1 MKQRIQKILAA
12 AGVAS
17 RRAIEEMIAQGRVS
31 VNGKVVIEPPILIDP
46 FKDKVK
52 IDDELVKIDRR
63 PTQDRVYFLMFK
75 PKHVY
80 STNVAQGEQV
90 RAIDLLPPDFKGRVY
105 PVGRLDAETKGLL
118 LLTNDGELTN
128 QLTHPRYGVSKT
140 YRALIDGS
148 IPPDAVADLEQGV
161 WMTDPHTGKNFRTGK
176 MKVKVIRR
184 THEQSTLELTL
195 REGRNYHVRRILAR
209 FGHKVR
215 DLTRVKF
222 GPLDLDGLKS
232 GDVRTLSLREIKT
245 LRSLGKKLTES
256 PGHAAT
262 ANAESAEDGAE
273 PAAPIAPRRPYEKKT
288 VSSFKPN
295 PSTPA
300 KPASGGHDR
309 NATNKARQQ
318 QWGSRPPR
326 KNKPFKHAH

>member
-1 MKQRIQKILAA
+1 
-12 AGVAS
+12 
-17 RRAIEEMIAQGRVS
+17 MIAQGRVT

-52 IDDELVKIDRR
+52 IDDELVKLDRR
-63 PTQDRVYFLMFK
+63 QTQDRVYFLMYK
-75 PKHVY
+75 PKSVY

-148 IPPDAVADLEQGV
+148 IPPNAVADLEQGV
-161 WMTDPHTGKNFRTGK
+161 WMTDPRTGKNFRTGK

-184 THEQSTLELTL
+184 SHEQSTLELTL
-195 REGRNYHVRRILAR
+195 REGRNYHIRRILAR

-215 DLTRVKF
+215 DLTRVQF
-222 GPLDLDGLKS
+222 GPLDLDGLKI

-245 LRSLGKKLTES
+245 LRAMGKKLASTTHGEPPRHADAASQTETDVS
-256 PGHAAT
+256 D
-262 ANAESAEDGAE
+262 AEV
-273 PAAPIAPRRPYEKKT
+273 AAPPPPVARPYVKKT
-288 VSSFKPN
+288 VSSFKPR
-295 PSTPA
+295 PQDKAAQGDAAPA
-300 KPASGGHDR
+300 KPTGHDR
-309 NATNKARQQ
+309 NATNKARQTWQ
-318 QWGSRPPR
+318 RPPR
-326 KNKPFKHAH
+326 RNKPFAKKHAH